1 MRYNVRKLLNG
12 VNSDFSRS
20 VMTLVSGTV
29 LAQLLSY
36 LVSPIIS
43 RLYTPEDMS
52 YLSLFS
58 RIIAFM
64 AVFGTLRYEQALPL
78 PKRDEHA
85 FSILKFSFK
94 LTSVVFLLSLIV
106 VVILQLTDSF
116 FLKDNFFIYSIPIG
130 ILLISFFH
138 QGLSWAIRLK
148 RYKSISSSKVVQ
160 TSVNS
165 FSSLGFGVL
174 NFGYKGLIL
183 GYLLGVFFANMFYLK
198 PIVCFNKK
206 MSEFKL
212 KGREKLIL
220 RKYNDLPK
228 YNLPH
233 VLLDLSRDL
242 FVAFYILITFEKE
255 VLGLYE
261 FSYRMLRLPISLI
274 GVSISQ
280 VFVKKAADLLNEK
293 KSIYKLTRRTVL
305 TLFSLSIIPFSIL
318 LFYGNPIFSF
328 VFGSNWKIA
337 GTYSQIMAVW
347 LMMNFIIS
355 PISQIPILLNKQKQ
369 FFYWNIF
376 GTILM
381 ILVFALKRFFP
392 YLIMEQILLILCVTQ
407 ALFLLILL
415 FWMLSITKEKQE
427 TNYHKF

>member
-1 MRYNVRKLLNG
+1 MSMRYNVRKLLNG
-12 VNSDFSRS
+12 INSDFSRS
-20 VMTLVSGTV
+20 VMILVSGTV
-29 LAQLLSY
+29 LAQFLSY
-36 LVSPIIS
+36 LISPIIS

-64 AVFGTLRYEQALPL
+64 AVFGTLRYEQAFPL

-106 VVILQLTDSF
+106 VIILQLTDSF

-138 QGLSWAIRLK
+138 QGLSWAIRMK

-183 GYLLGVFFANMFYLK
+183 GYLLGVFFANIFYLK
-198 PIVCFNKK
+198 PIVGFNKK

-274 GVSISQ
+274 GVSIGQ

-293 KSIYKLTRRTVL
+293 KSIYKLTKRTVL
-305 TLFSLSIIPFSIL
+305 VLLSISIVPFSIL
-318 LFYGNPIFSF
+318 LFYGSPIFSF
-328 VFGSNWKIA
+328 VFGSNWKVA

-369 FFYWNIF
+369 FLIYSSIGHFLFIICLLSNKFYTVLDFNHI
-376 GTILM
+376 
-381 ILVFALKRFFP
+381 
-392 YLIMEQILLILCVTQ
+392 LILISFVQ
-407 ALFLLILL
+407 VIFLFFLLSWI
-415 FWMLSITKEKQE
+415 LSIASKQ
-427 TNYHKF
+427 HKKK

>member
-64 AVFGTLRYEQALPL
+64 AVFGTLRYEQAFPL

-198 PIVCFNKK
+198 PIVGFNKK

-274 GVSISQ
+274 GVSIGQ

-293 KSIYKLTRRTVL
+293 KSIYKLTKRTVL
-305 TLFSLSIIPFSIL
+305 VLLSISIVPFSIL
-318 LFYGNPIFSF
+318 LFYGSPIFSF
-328 VFGSNWKIA
+328 VFGSNWKVA

-381 ILVFALKRFFP
+381 ILVFALKRIV
-392 YLIMEQILLILCVTQ
+392 LDMVMEQILLILCITQ
-407 ALFLLILL
+407 ALFLLLLLLWILI
-415 FWMLSITKEKQE
+415 ITKEKQE
-427 TNYHKF
+427 TNYRKF